1 MSEFEKSAIGSP
13 SKNRLKLKKN
23 TGKVHIEIMRHYLG
37 YIDDAIKNYWNHPAL
52 TNYGGNTYTYG
63 DIAAGIAKYHI
74 LFEKCSIDKG
84 DKIALCGKNSAEWC
98 IAYLAV
104 LTYDAVAVPL
114 LSDFLPK
121 NVVELTKISDSRL
134 IVVDDAIMTSF
145 KKHKVADDFAE
156 IENFGAIINV
166 NGIKIMPESNNLP
179 SNIEE
184 DVAIIQVPTIFAKQQ
199 LSTAY
204 NELLRT
210 IFYNVTGSNF
220 TLKIVDSYE
229 VKEEV
234 THDNHDID
242 SFIDFNSNLNP
253 NYTFETFVVGPS
265 NREGQAASLAAALNP
280 GRFYNPLFLFGKSGL
295 GKTHL
300 LHAVGNYIRSK
311 NKSMRVLY
319 ISSDQFIEEY
329 FRCIREKG
337 FEALKNR
344 FRSIDVILIDDIQ
357 FLASRE
363 KVGEYFF
370 SIFNLFINSNK
381 QIIMTS
387 DRPPLELKGL
397 EDRLV
402 SRFASGLSV
411 GLSAPEYE
419 TSLKILKNKKNRI
432 FKTSFKKRSKRR
444 NRRTTDRIRRSGI

>member
-1 MSEFEKSAIGSP
+1 MLLTSSKREEIWNEVLLRVEK
-13 SKNRLKLKKN
+13 
-23 TGKVHIEIMRHYLG
+23 
-37 YIDDAIKNYWNHPAL
+37 
-52 TNYGGNTYTYG
+52 
-63 DIAAGIAKYHI
+63 
-74 LFEKCSIDKG
+74 
-84 DKIALCGKNSAEWC
+84 
-98 IAYLAV
+98 
-104 LTYDAVAVPL
+104 
-114 LSDFLPK
+114 
-121 NVVELTKISDSRL
+121 ELNDTMIFSTFFNESRL
-134 IVVDDAIMTSF
+134 VNINEDD
-145 KKHKVADDFAE
+145 
-156 IENFGAIINV
+156 
-166 NGIKIMPESNNLP
+166 
-179 SNIEE
+179 
-184 DVAIIQVPTIFAKQQ
+184 AIIQVPTIFAKQAISTDPYHTL
-199 LSTAY
+199 LSD
-204 NELLRT
+204 
-210 IFYNVTGSNF
+210 IFNSVTGSNF
-220 TLKIVDSYE
+220 NLKIVDSY
-229 VKEEV
+229 KEEKEEL
-234 THDNHDID
+234 TFNDSD

-253 NYTFETFVVGPS
+253 NYTFESFVVGPS
-265 NREGQAASLAAALNP
+265 NKEGQAASLAAALNP
-280 GRFYNPLFLFGKSGL
+280 GKFYNPLFLFGKSGL

-337 FEALKNR
+337 FEALKNK

-411 GLSAPEYE
+411 GLTAPEYE
-419 TSLKILKNKKNRI
+419 TSFKILKNKIKEQNMPDDIIEDEVLKYIAERFSNDVRQLEGALNKLLFTAI
-432 FKTSFKKRSKRR
+432 SFNNSGSITMSDAIDSFKLIGVPGEKKNLTIEKIKIVVAEYYNISPNELSSKV
-444 NRRTTDRIRRSGI
+444 RTSKIAMARHIAMYLCRTLLTSSLSQIGNEFGGRDHTTVINGIEKVEKLCKNNEDYLIAVNELKSRLK

>member
-1 MSEFEKSAIGSP
+1 MLLTSSKREEIWNEVLMRVEKELNDTMIFSTFFNES
-13 SKNRLKLKKN
+13 RLVN
-23 TGKVHIEIMRHYLG
+23 
-37 YIDDAIKNYWNHPAL
+37 
-52 TNYGGNTYTYG
+52 
-63 DIAAGIAKYHI
+63 
-74 LFEKCSIDKG
+74 
-84 DKIALCGKNSAEWC
+84 
-98 IAYLAV
+98 
-104 LTYDAVAVPL
+104 
-114 LSDFLPK
+114 
-121 NVVELTKISDSRL
+121 ISD
-134 IVVDDAIMTSF
+134 D
-145 KKHKVADDFAE
+145 E
-156 IENFGAIINV
+156 
-166 NGIKIMPESNNLP
+166 
-179 SNIEE
+179 
-184 DVAIIQVPTIFAKQQ
+184 AIIQVPTIFAK
-199 LSTAY
+199 TAISNDPY
-204 NELLRT
+204 FSLLT
-210 IFYNVTGSNF
+210 EIFNKVTGSNF
-220 TLKIVDSYE
+220 NLKIVDSY
-229 VKEEV
+229 KEEKEE
-234 THDNHDID
+234 TSFNEKE

-253 NYTFETFVVGPS
+253 NYTFESFVVGPS

-280 GRFYNPLFLFGKSGL
+280 GKFYNPLFLFGKSGL

-370 SIFNLFINSNK
+370 SIFNLFIYSNK

-411 GLSAPEYE
+411 GLTAPEYE
-419 TSLKILKNKKNRI
+419 TSFKILKNKIKEQNMPEDIIEDDVLKYIAERFSNDVRQLEGALNKLLFTAI
-432 FKTSFKKRSKRR
+432 SFNNSGSITMNDAIDSFKLIGVPGEKKNLTIEKIKIVVAEYYNISPNELSSKV
-444 NRRTTDRIRRSGI
+444 RTSKIAMARHIAMYLCRTLLTSSLSQIGNEFGGRDHTTVINGIEKVEKLCKNNEDYLIAVTELKSRLK

>member
-1 MSEFEKSAIGSP
+1 MLLTSSKREEIWNEVLMRVEKELNDTMIFSTFFNES
-13 SKNRLKLKKN
+13 RLVN
-23 TGKVHIEIMRHYLG
+23 
-37 YIDDAIKNYWNHPAL
+37 
-52 TNYGGNTYTYG
+52 
-63 DIAAGIAKYHI
+63 
-74 LFEKCSIDKG
+74 
-84 DKIALCGKNSAEWC
+84 
-98 IAYLAV
+98 
-104 LTYDAVAVPL
+104 
-114 LSDFLPK
+114 
-121 NVVELTKISDSRL
+121 ISD
-134 IVVDDAIMTSF
+134 DD
-145 KKHKVADDFAE
+145 
-156 IENFGAIINV
+156 
-166 NGIKIMPESNNLP
+166 
-179 SNIEE
+179 
-184 DVAIIQVPTIFAKQQ
+184 AIIQVPTIFAK
-199 LSTAY
+199 TAISNDPY
-204 NELLRT
+204 FSLLT
-210 IFYNVTGSNF
+210 EIFNKVTGSNF
-220 TLKIVDSYE
+220 NLKIVDSY
-229 VKEEV
+229 KEEEKEE
-234 THDNHDID
+234 TSFNEKE

-253 NYTFETFVVGPS
+253 NYTFESFVVGPS

-280 GRFYNPLFLFGKSGL
+280 GKFYNPLFLFGKSGL

-411 GLSAPEYE
+411 GLTAPEYE
-419 TSLKILKNKKNRI
+419 TSFKILKNKIKEQNMPEDIIEDDVLKYIAERFSNDVRQLEGALNKLLFTAI
-432 FKTSFKKRSKRR
+432 SFNNSGSITMNDAIDSFKLIGVPGEKKNLTIEKIKIVVAEYYNISPNELSSKV
-444 NRRTTDRIRRSGI
+444 RTSKIAMARHIAMYLCRTLLTSSLSQIGNEFGGRDHTTVINGIEKVEKLCKNNEDYLIAVNELKSRLK

>member
-1 MSEFEKSAIGSP
+1 MLLTSSKREEIWNEVLMRVEKELNDTMIFSTFFNES
-13 SKNRLKLKKN
+13 RLVN
-23 TGKVHIEIMRHYLG
+23 
-37 YIDDAIKNYWNHPAL
+37 
-52 TNYGGNTYTYG
+52 
-63 DIAAGIAKYHI
+63 
-74 LFEKCSIDKG
+74 
-84 DKIALCGKNSAEWC
+84 
-98 IAYLAV
+98 
-104 LTYDAVAVPL
+104 
-114 LSDFLPK
+114 
-121 NVVELTKISDSRL
+121 ISD
-134 IVVDDAIMTSF
+134 D
-145 KKHKVADDFAE
+145 E
-156 IENFGAIINV
+156 
-166 NGIKIMPESNNLP
+166 
-179 SNIEE
+179 
-184 DVAIIQVPTIFAKQQ
+184 AIIQVPTIFAK
-199 LSTAY
+199 TAISNDPY
-204 NELLRT
+204 FSLLT
-210 IFYNVTGSNF
+210 EIFNKVTGSNF
-220 TLKIVDSYE
+220 NLKIVDSY
-229 VKEEV
+229 KEEEKEE
-234 THDNHDID
+234 TSFNEKE

-253 NYTFETFVVGPS
+253 NYTFESFVVGPS
-265 NREGQAASLAAALNP
+265 NREGQAALNP
-280 GRFYNPLFLFGKSGL
+280 GKFYNPLFLFGKSGL

-411 GLSAPEYE
+411 GLTAPEYE
-419 TSLKILKNKKNRI
+419 TSFKILKNKIKEQNMPEDIIEDDVLKYIAERFSNDVRQLEGALNKLLFTAI
-432 FKTSFKKRSKRR
+432 SFNNSGSITMNDAIDSFKLIGVPGEKKNLTIEKIKIVVAEYYNISPNELSSKV
-444 NRRTTDRIRRSGI
+444 RTSKIAMARHIAMYLCRTLLTSSLSQIGNEFGGRDHTTVINGIEKVEKLCKNNEDYLIAVNELKSRLK

>member
-1 MSEFEKSAIGSP
+1 MLLTSSKRDEIWNEVLMRVEK
-13 SKNRLKLKKN
+13 
-23 TGKVHIEIMRHYLG
+23 
-37 YIDDAIKNYWNHPAL
+37 
-52 TNYGGNTYTYG
+52 
-63 DIAAGIAKYHI
+63 
-74 LFEKCSIDKG
+74 
-84 DKIALCGKNSAEWC
+84 
-98 IAYLAV
+98 
-104 LTYDAVAVPL
+104 
-114 LSDFLPK
+114 
-121 NVVELTKISDSRL
+121 ELNDTMIFSTFFNESRL
-134 IVVDDAIMTSF
+134 ANITDD
-145 KKHKVADDFAE
+145 E
-156 IENFGAIINV
+156 
-166 NGIKIMPESNNLP
+166 
-179 SNIEE
+179 
-184 DVAIIQVPTIFAKQQ
+184 AIIQVPTIFAKQAI
-199 LSTAY
+199 STDPY
-204 NELLRT
+204 NSLLKD
-210 IFYNVTGSNF
+210 IFNKVTGSNF
-220 TLKIVDSYE
+220 NLKIVDSYKE
-229 VKEEV
+229 EEKEEV
-234 THDNHDID
+234 NFNDKD

-253 NYTFETFVVGPS
+253 NYTFESFVVGPS

-280 GRFYNPLFLFGKSGL
+280 GKFYNPLFLFGKSGL

-337 FEALKNR
+337 FEALKSR

-411 GLSAPEYE
+411 GLTAPEYE
-419 TSLKILKNKKNRI
+419 TSFKILKNKIKEQNMPDDIIDDEVLKYIAERFSNDVRQLEGALNKLLFTAI
-432 FKTSFKKRSKRR
+432 SFNNTGTISMSDAIDSFKLIGVPGEKKNLTIEKIKIVVAEYYNISPNELSSKVRTSKIAMARHIAMYLCR
-444 NRRTTDRIRRSGI
+444 NLLTSSLSQIGNEFGGRDHTTVINGIEKVEKMCKTNEDYLIAVNELKSRLK

>member
-1 MSEFEKSAIGSP
+1 MLLTSSKREEIWNEVLMRVEKELNDTMIFSTFFNES
-13 SKNRLKLKKN
+13 RLVN
-23 TGKVHIEIMRHYLG
+23 
-37 YIDDAIKNYWNHPAL
+37 
-52 TNYGGNTYTYG
+52 
-63 DIAAGIAKYHI
+63 
-74 LFEKCSIDKG
+74 
-84 DKIALCGKNSAEWC
+84 
-98 IAYLAV
+98 
-104 LTYDAVAVPL
+104 
-114 LSDFLPK
+114 
-121 NVVELTKISDSRL
+121 ISD
-134 IVVDDAIMTSF
+134 DD
-145 KKHKVADDFAE
+145 
-156 IENFGAIINV
+156 
-166 NGIKIMPESNNLP
+166 
-179 SNIEE
+179 
-184 DVAIIQVPTIFAKQQ
+184 AIIQVPTIFAK
-199 LSTAY
+199 TAISNDPY
-204 NELLRT
+204 FSLLT
-210 IFYNVTGSNF
+210 EIFNKVTGSNF
-220 TLKIVDSYE
+220 NLKIVDSY
-229 VKEEV
+229 KEEEKEE
-234 THDNHDID
+234 NSFNEKE

-253 NYTFETFVVGPS
+253 NYTFESFVVGPS

-280 GRFYNPLFLFGKSGL
+280 GKFYNPLFLFGKSGL

-411 GLSAPEYE
+411 GLTAPEYE
-419 TSLKILKNKKNRI
+419 TSFKILKNKIKEQNMPEDIIEDDVLKYIAERFSNDVRQLEGALNKLLFTAI
-432 FKTSFKKRSKRR
+432 SFNNSGSITMNDAIDSFKLIGVPGEKKNLTIEKIKIVVAEYYNISPNELSSKV
-444 NRRTTDRIRRSGI
+444 RTSKIAMARHIAMYLCRTLLTSSLSQIGNEFGGRDHTTVINGIEKVEKLCKNNEDYLIAVNELKSRLK

>member
-1 MSEFEKSAIGSP
+1 MILTSSKKEEIWNEVLSKVEKELDDTMIFSTFFSE
-13 SKNRLKLKKN
+13 
-23 TGKVHIEIMRHYLG
+23 
-37 YIDDAIKNYWNHPAL
+37 
-52 TNYGGNTYTYG
+52 
-63 DIAAGIAKYHI
+63 
-74 LFEKCSIDKG
+74 
-84 DKIALCGKNSAEWC
+84 
-98 IAYLAV
+98 
-104 LTYDAVAVPL
+104 
-114 LSDFLPK
+114 
-121 NVVELTKISDSRL
+121 SRL
-134 IVVDDAIMTSF
+134 V
-145 KKHKVADDFAE
+145 
-156 IENFGAIINV
+156 
-166 NGIKIMPESNNLP
+166 
-179 SNIEE
+179 NIEE

-199 LSTAY
+199 LSTTY
-204 NELLRT
+204 NEL
-210 IFYNVTGSNF
+210 IKSMFNKVTGSNF
-220 TLKIVDSYE
+220 NLKVVDSYE
-229 VKEEV
+229 FKEEKINN
-234 THDNHDID
+234 DNDVE

-253 NYTFETFVVGPS
+253 NYTFESFVVGPS

-411 GLSAPEYE
+411 GLTSPEYE
-419 TSLKILKNKKNRI
+419 TSLKILKNKIKEQNMSENMIDEDVLKYIAERFSNDVRQLEGALNKLLFTAI
-432 FKTSFKKRSKRR
+432 SFNNSDSITMSDAIDSFKLIGVPGEKKQLSIEKIKIVVAEYYNISPNELSSKI
-444 NRRTTDRIRRSGI
+444 RTSKITMARHIAMYLCRTLLTSSLSQIGNEFGGRDHTTVINGIEKVEKLCKNNEDYLIAVNELKARLK

>member
-1 MSEFEKSAIGSP
+1 MILTSSKKDEIWNEVLQRVEKELDEPMIFSTFFSET
-13 SKNRLKLKKN
+13 RLVN
-23 TGKVHIEIMRHYLG
+23 IE
-37 YIDDAIKNYWNHPAL
+37 DDN
-52 TNYGGNTYTYG
+52 
-63 DIAAGIAKYHI
+63 
-74 LFEKCSIDKG
+74 
-84 DKIALCGKNSAEWC
+84 
-98 IAYLAV
+98 
-104 LTYDAVAVPL
+104 
-114 LSDFLPK
+114 
-121 NVVELTKISDSRL
+121 
-134 IVVDDAIMTSF
+134 
-145 KKHKVADDFAE
+145 
-156 IENFGAIINV
+156 AII
-166 NGIKIMPESNNLP
+166 L
-179 SNIEE
+179 
-184 DVAIIQVPTIFAKQQ
+184 VPTIFAKNQ
-199 LSTAY
+199 LSTSY
-204 NELLRT
+204 NELLT
-210 IFYNVTGSNF
+210 STFNKVTGSNF
-220 TLKIVDSYE
+220 VLKIVDSYE
-229 VKEEV
+229 FKDESKPSNE
-234 THDNHDID
+234 DSE

-253 NYTFETFVVGPS
+253 NYTFESFVVGPS

-280 GRFYNPLFLFGKSGL
+280 GKFYNPLFLFGKSGL

-337 FEALKNR
+337 FEALKNK
-344 FRSIDVILIDDIQ
+344 FRAIDVILIDDIQ

-411 GLSAPEYE
+411 GLTAPEYE
-419 TSLKILKNKKNRI
+419 TSLKILKNKIKEQNMSDNMIDEEVLKYIAERFSNDVRQLEGALNKLLFTAI
-432 FKTSFKKRSKRR
+432 SFNNSGNITMSDAIDSFKLIGVPGEKKNLSIEKIKIVVAEYYNISPNELSSKI
-444 NRRTTDRIRRSGI
+444 RTSKITMARHIAMYLSRTLLTSSLSQIGNEFGGRDHTTVINGIEKVEKMLKNNEDYLIAIEELKSRLK

>member
-1 MSEFEKSAIGSP
+1 MILTSSKKEEIWNEVLSRVEKELDDTMIFSTFFSE
-13 SKNRLKLKKN
+13 
-23 TGKVHIEIMRHYLG
+23 
-37 YIDDAIKNYWNHPAL
+37 
-52 TNYGGNTYTYG
+52 
-63 DIAAGIAKYHI
+63 
-74 LFEKCSIDKG
+74 
-84 DKIALCGKNSAEWC
+84 
-98 IAYLAV
+98 
-104 LTYDAVAVPL
+104 
-114 LSDFLPK
+114 
-121 NVVELTKISDSRL
+121 SRL
-134 IVVDDAIMTSF
+134 V
-145 KKHKVADDFAE
+145 
-156 IENFGAIINV
+156 
-166 NGIKIMPESNNLP
+166 
-179 SNIEE
+179 NIE
-184 DVAIIQVPTIFAKQQ
+184 DDNAMILVPTIFAKEQ
-199 LSTAY
+199 LSSSY
-204 NELLRT
+204 NELLKS
-210 IFYNVTGSNF
+210 IFNKVTGSNF
-220 TLKIVDSYE
+220 NLKILDSYE
-229 VKEEV
+229 FKEDVKVNNDES
-234 THDNHDID
+234 D
-242 SFIDFNSNLNP
+242 SFINFDSNLNP

-280 GRFYNPLFLFGKSGL
+280 GKFYNPLFLFGKSGL

-337 FEALKNR
+337 FEALKNK
-344 FRSIDVILIDDIQ
+344 FRNIDVILIDDIQ

-419 TSLKILKNKKNRI
+419 TSLKILKNKIKEQNMSDMIIDEDVLKYIAERFSNDVRQLEGALNKLLFTAI
-432 FKTSFKKRSKRR
+432 SFNNSGSITMNDAIDSFKLIGIPGENKQLSIEKIKIVVAEYYNISPNELSSKI
-444 NRRTTDRIRRSGI
+444 RTSKITMARHIAMYLSRTLLTSSLSQIGNEFGGRDHTTVINGIEKVEKMLKNNEDYLIAIEELKSRLK

>member
-1 MSEFEKSAIGSP
+1 MLLTSSKREEIWNEVLMRVEKELNDTMIFSTFFNES
-13 SKNRLKLKKN
+13 RLVN
-23 TGKVHIEIMRHYLG
+23 
-37 YIDDAIKNYWNHPAL
+37 
-52 TNYGGNTYTYG
+52 
-63 DIAAGIAKYHI
+63 
-74 LFEKCSIDKG
+74 
-84 DKIALCGKNSAEWC
+84 
-98 IAYLAV
+98 
-104 LTYDAVAVPL
+104 
-114 LSDFLPK
+114 
-121 NVVELTKISDSRL
+121 ISD
-134 IVVDDAIMTSF
+134 D
-145 KKHKVADDFAE
+145 E
-156 IENFGAIINV
+156 
-166 NGIKIMPESNNLP
+166 
-179 SNIEE
+179 
-184 DVAIIQVPTIFAKQQ
+184 AIIQVPTIFAK
-199 LSTAY
+199 TAISNDPY
-204 NELLRT
+204 FSLLT
-210 IFYNVTGSNF
+210 EIFNKVTGSNF
-220 TLKIVDSYE
+220 NLKIVDSY
-229 VKEEV
+229 KEEEKEE
-234 THDNHDID
+234 TSFNEKE

-253 NYTFETFVVGPS
+253 NYTFESFVVGPS

-280 GRFYNPLFLFGKSGL
+280 GKFYNPLFLFGKSGI

-300 LHAVGNYIRSK
+300 LHAVGNYIRSR

-411 GLSAPEYE
+411 GLTAPEYE
-419 TSLKILKNKKNRI
+419 TSFKILKNKIKEQNMPEDIIEDDVLKYIAERFSNDVRQLEGALNKLLFTAI
-432 FKTSFKKRSKRR
+432 SFNNSGNITMSDAIDSFKLIGVPGEKKNLSIEKIKIVVAEYYNISPNELSSKI
-444 NRRTTDRIRRSGI
+444 RTSKITMARHIAMYLSRTLLTASLSQIGNEFGGRDHTTVINGIEKVEKLCKVNEDYLIAIEELKTRLK

>member
-1 MSEFEKSAIGSP
+1 MLLTSSKREEIWNEVLMRVEKELNDTMIFSTFFNES
-13 SKNRLKLKKN
+13 RLVN
-23 TGKVHIEIMRHYLG
+23 
-37 YIDDAIKNYWNHPAL
+37 
-52 TNYGGNTYTYG
+52 
-63 DIAAGIAKYHI
+63 
-74 LFEKCSIDKG
+74 
-84 DKIALCGKNSAEWC
+84 
-98 IAYLAV
+98 
-104 LTYDAVAVPL
+104 
-114 LSDFLPK
+114 
-121 NVVELTKISDSRL
+121 ISD
-134 IVVDDAIMTSF
+134 D
-145 KKHKVADDFAE
+145 E
-156 IENFGAIINV
+156 
-166 NGIKIMPESNNLP
+166 
-179 SNIEE
+179 
-184 DVAIIQVPTIFAKQQ
+184 AIIQVPTIFAK
-199 LSTAY
+199 TAISNDPY
-204 NELLRT
+204 FSLLT
-210 IFYNVTGSNF
+210 EIFNKVTGSNF
-220 TLKIVDSYE
+220 NLKIVDSY
-229 VKEEV
+229 KEEEKEE
-234 THDNHDID
+234 NSFNEKE

-253 NYTFETFVVGPS
+253 NYTFESFVVGPS

-280 GRFYNPLFLFGKSGL
+280 GKFYNPLFLFGKSGL

-411 GLSAPEYE
+411 GLTAPEYE
-419 TSLKILKNKKNRI
+419 TSFKILKNKIKEQNMPEDIIEDDVLKYIAERFSNDVRQLEGALNKLLFTAI
-432 FKTSFKKRSKRR
+432 SFNNSGSITMNDAIDSFKLIGVPGEKKNLTIEKIKIVVAEYYNISPNELSSKV
-444 NRRTTDRIRRSGI
+444 RTSKIAMARHIAMYLCRTLLTSSLSQIGNEFGGRDHTTVINGIEKVEKLCKNNEDYLIAVNELKSRLK

>member
-1 MSEFEKSAIGSP
+1 MLLTSSKREEIWNEVLSRVEKELDDTMIYSTFFSE
-13 SKNRLKLKKN
+13 
-23 TGKVHIEIMRHYLG
+23 
-37 YIDDAIKNYWNHPAL
+37 
-52 TNYGGNTYTYG
+52 
-63 DIAAGIAKYHI
+63 
-74 LFEKCSIDKG
+74 
-84 DKIALCGKNSAEWC
+84 
-98 IAYLAV
+98 
-104 LTYDAVAVPL
+104 
-114 LSDFLPK
+114 
-121 NVVELTKISDSRL
+121 SRL
-134 IVVDDAIMTSF
+134 V
-145 KKHKVADDFAE
+145 
-156 IENFGAIINV
+156 
-166 NGIKIMPESNNLP
+166 
-179 SNIEE
+179 NIEE
-184 DVAIIQVPTIFAKQQ
+184 DVAIVQVPTIFAKQQ
-199 LSTAY
+199 LSTTY
-204 NELLRT
+204 NELLKST
-210 IFYNVTGSNF
+210 FYNVTGSNF
-220 TLKIVDSYE
+220 SIKIVDAYE
-229 VKEEV
+229 VKEE
-234 THDNHDID
+234 TKQNINESD

-253 NYTFETFVVGPS
+253 NYTFESFVVGPS

-337 FEALKNR
+337 FDALKNR

-411 GLSAPEYE
+411 GLTSPEYE
-419 TSLKILKNKKNRI
+419 TSLKILKNKIKEQNMDENMIDDEVLKYIAERFSNDVRQLEGALNKLLFTAI
-432 FKTSFKKRSKRR
+432 SFNNTNSITMSDAIDSFKLIGIPGEKKQLSIEKIKIVVAEYYNISPNELSSKIRTSKITMARHIAMYLCRSLLSSSLSQIGNEFGGRDH
-444 NRRTTDRIRRSGI
+444 TTVINGIEKVEKLCKNNEDYLIAVTELKSRLK

>member
-1 MSEFEKSAIGSP
+1 MILTS
-13 SKNRLKLKKN
+13 SKRD
-23 TGKVHIEIMRHYLG
+23 EI
-37 YIDDAIKNYWNHPAL
+37 WN
-52 TNYGGNTYTYG
+52 
-63 DIAAGIAKYHI
+63 
-74 LFEKCSIDKG
+74 E
-84 DKIALCGKNSAEWC
+84 
-98 IAYLAV
+98 V
-104 LTYDAVAVPL
+104 LTR
-114 LSDFLPK
+114 
-121 NVVELTKISDSRL
+121 VEKELDDTMIFSTFFSESRL
-134 IVVDDAIMTSF
+134 V
-145 KKHKVADDFAE
+145 
-156 IENFGAIINV
+156 
-166 NGIKIMPESNNLP
+166 
-179 SNIEE
+179 NIEE

-199 LSTAY
+199 LSTTY
-204 NELLRT
+204 NEL
-210 IFYNVTGSNF
+210 IKSMFNKVTGSNF
-220 TLKIVDSYE
+220 NLKVVDSYE
-229 VKEEV
+229 FKEEKINN
-234 THDNHDID
+234 DNDLE

-253 NYTFETFVVGPS
+253 NYTFESFVVGPS

-344 FRSIDVILIDDIQ
+344 FRTIDVILIDDIQ

-411 GLSAPEYE
+411 GLTSPEYE
-419 TSLKILKNKKNRI
+419 TSLKILKNKIKEQNMSENMIDEDVLKYIAERFSNDVRQLEGALNKLLFTAI
-432 FKTSFKKRSKRR
+432 SFNNSDSITMSDAIDSFKLIGVPGEKKQLSIEKIKIVVAEYYNISPNELSSKI
-444 NRRTTDRIRRSGI
+444 RTSKITMARHIAMYLCRTLLTSSLSQIGNEFGGRDHTTVINGIEKVEKLCKNNEDYLIAVNELKARLK

>member
-1 MSEFEKSAIGSP
+1 MLLTSSKREEIWNEVLMRVEKELDDTMIFSTFFNES
-13 SKNRLKLKKN
+13 RLVN
-23 TGKVHIEIMRHYLG
+23 
-37 YIDDAIKNYWNHPAL
+37 
-52 TNYGGNTYTYG
+52 
-63 DIAAGIAKYHI
+63 
-74 LFEKCSIDKG
+74 
-84 DKIALCGKNSAEWC
+84 
-98 IAYLAV
+98 
-104 LTYDAVAVPL
+104 
-114 LSDFLPK
+114 
-121 NVVELTKISDSRL
+121 ISD
-134 IVVDDAIMTSF
+134 DD
-145 KKHKVADDFAE
+145 
-156 IENFGAIINV
+156 
-166 NGIKIMPESNNLP
+166 
-179 SNIEE
+179 
-184 DVAIIQVPTIFAKQQ
+184 AIIQVPTIFAKQAI
-199 LSTAY
+199 STDPY
-204 NELLRT
+204 FTLLT
-210 IFYNVTGSNF
+210 DIFNTVTGSNF
-220 TLKIVDSYE
+220 TLKIVDTYNE
-229 VKEEV
+229 VKEFNES
-234 THDNHDID
+234 DDSD
-242 SFIDFNSNLNP
+242 SFINFDSNLKP

-280 GRFYNPLFLFGKSGL
+280 GKFYNPLFLFGKSGL

-344 FRSIDVILIDDIQ
+344 FKSIDVILIDDIQ

-411 GLSAPEYE
+411 GLTAPEYE
-419 TSLKILKNKKNRI
+419 TSLEILKKKIENR
-432 FKTSFKKRSKRR
+432 FVLSFLYYLL
-444 NRRTTDRIRRSGI
+444 TF

>member
-1 MSEFEKSAIGSP
+1 MLLTSSKREEIWNEVLMRVEKELNDTMIFSTFFNES
-13 SKNRLKLKKN
+13 RLVN
-23 TGKVHIEIMRHYLG
+23 
-37 YIDDAIKNYWNHPAL
+37 
-52 TNYGGNTYTYG
+52 
-63 DIAAGIAKYHI
+63 
-74 LFEKCSIDKG
+74 
-84 DKIALCGKNSAEWC
+84 
-98 IAYLAV
+98 
-104 LTYDAVAVPL
+104 
-114 LSDFLPK
+114 
-121 NVVELTKISDSRL
+121 ISD
-134 IVVDDAIMTSF
+134 D
-145 KKHKVADDFAE
+145 E
-156 IENFGAIINV
+156 
-166 NGIKIMPESNNLP
+166 
-179 SNIEE
+179 
-184 DVAIIQVPTIFAKQQ
+184 AIIQVPTIFAK
-199 LSTAY
+199 TAISNDPY
-204 NELLRT
+204 FSLLT
-210 IFYNVTGSNF
+210 EIFNKVTGSNF
-220 TLKIVDSYE
+220 NLKIVDSY
-229 VKEEV
+229 KEEEKEE
-234 THDNHDID
+234 NSFNEKE

-253 NYTFETFVVGPS
+253 NYTFESFVVGPS

-280 GRFYNPLFLFGKSGL
+280 GKFYNPLFLFGKSGL

-337 FEALKNR
+337 FDALKNR

-411 GLSAPEYE
+411 GLTAPEYE
-419 TSLKILKNKKNRI
+419 TSFKILKNKIKEQNMPEDIIEDDVLKYIAERFSNDVRQLEGALNKLLFTAI
-432 FKTSFKKRSKRR
+432 SFNNSGSITMNDAIDSFKLIGVPGEKKNLTIEKIKIVVAEYYNISPNELSSKV
-444 NRRTTDRIRRSGI
+444 RTSKIAMARHIAMYLCRTLLTSSLSQIGNEFGGRDHTTVINGIEKVEKLCKNNEDYLIAVNELKSRLK

>member
-1 MSEFEKSAIGSP
+1 MLLTSSKREEIWNEVLMRVEKELNDTMIFSTFFNES
-13 SKNRLKLKKN
+13 RLVN
-23 TGKVHIEIMRHYLG
+23 
-37 YIDDAIKNYWNHPAL
+37 
-52 TNYGGNTYTYG
+52 
-63 DIAAGIAKYHI
+63 
-74 LFEKCSIDKG
+74 
-84 DKIALCGKNSAEWC
+84 
-98 IAYLAV
+98 
-104 LTYDAVAVPL
+104 
-114 LSDFLPK
+114 
-121 NVVELTKISDSRL
+121 ISD
-134 IVVDDAIMTSF
+134 D
-145 KKHKVADDFAE
+145 E
-156 IENFGAIINV
+156 
-166 NGIKIMPESNNLP
+166 
-179 SNIEE
+179 
-184 DVAIIQVPTIFAKQQ
+184 AIIQVPTIFAK
-199 LSTAY
+199 TAISNDPY
-204 NELLRT
+204 FSLLT
-210 IFYNVTGSNF
+210 EIFNKVTGSNF
-220 TLKIVDSYE
+220 NLKIVDSY
-229 VKEEV
+229 KEEEKEE
-234 THDNHDID
+234 TSFNEKE

-253 NYTFETFVVGPS
+253 NYTFESFVVGPS

-280 GRFYNPLFLFGKSGL
+280 GKFYNPLFLFGKSGL

-411 GLSAPEYE
+411 GLTAPEYE
-419 TSLKILKNKKNRI
+419 TSFKILKNKIKEQNMPEDIIEDDVLKYIAERFSNDVRQLEGALNKLLFTAI
-432 FKTSFKKRSKRR
+432 SFNNSGAITMNDAIDSFKLIGVPGEKKNLTIEKIKIVVAEYYNISPNELSSKV
-444 NRRTTDRIRRSGI
+444 RTSKIAMARHIAMYLCRTLLTSSLSQIGNEFGGRDHTTVINGIEKVEKLCKNNEDYLIAVNELKSRLK

>member
-1 MSEFEKSAIGSP
+1 MILTSSKKDEIWNEVLARVEKELDEPMIFSTFF
-13 SKNRLKLKKN
+13 NETRLVN
-23 TGKVHIEIMRHYLG
+23 IE
-37 YIDDAIKNYWNHPAL
+37 DDN
-52 TNYGGNTYTYG
+52 
-63 DIAAGIAKYHI
+63 
-74 LFEKCSIDKG
+74 
-84 DKIALCGKNSAEWC
+84 
-98 IAYLAV
+98 
-104 LTYDAVAVPL
+104 
-114 LSDFLPK
+114 
-121 NVVELTKISDSRL
+121 
-134 IVVDDAIMTSF
+134 
-145 KKHKVADDFAE
+145 
-156 IENFGAIINV
+156 AII
-166 NGIKIMPESNNLP
+166 L
-179 SNIEE
+179 
-184 DVAIIQVPTIFAKQQ
+184 VPTIFAKNQ
-199 LSTAY
+199 LSTSY
-204 NELLRT
+204 NELLT
-210 IFYNVTGSNF
+210 TTFNKVTGSNF
-220 TLKIVDSYE
+220 NLKIVDSYE
-229 VKEEV
+229 FKDELKTPVEDK
-234 THDNHDID
+234 D

-253 NYTFETFVVGPS
+253 NYTFESFVVGPS

-280 GRFYNPLFLFGKSGL
+280 GKFYNPLFLFGKSGL

-337 FEALKNR
+337 FEALKNK
-344 FRSIDVILIDDIQ
+344 FRTIDVILIDDIQ

-411 GLSAPEYE
+411 GLTAPEYE
-419 TSLKILKNKKNRI
+419 TSLKILKNKIKEQNMSENMIDEEVLKYIAERFSNDVRQLEGALNKLLFTAI
-432 FKTSFKKRSKRR
+432 SFNNSGNITMSDAIDSFKLIGVPGEKKNLSIEKIKIVVAEYYNISPNELSSKI
-444 NRRTTDRIRRSGI
+444 RTSKITMARHIAMYLSRTLLTASLSQIGNEFGGRDHTTVINGIEKVEKLCKVNEDYLIAIEELKTRLK

>member
-1 MSEFEKSAIGSP
+1 MLLTSSKREEIWNEVLMRVEKELNDTMIFSTFFNES
-13 SKNRLKLKKN
+13 RLVN
-23 TGKVHIEIMRHYLG
+23 
-37 YIDDAIKNYWNHPAL
+37 
-52 TNYGGNTYTYG
+52 
-63 DIAAGIAKYHI
+63 
-74 LFEKCSIDKG
+74 
-84 DKIALCGKNSAEWC
+84 
-98 IAYLAV
+98 
-104 LTYDAVAVPL
+104 
-114 LSDFLPK
+114 
-121 NVVELTKISDSRL
+121 ISD
-134 IVVDDAIMTSF
+134 DD
-145 KKHKVADDFAE
+145 
-156 IENFGAIINV
+156 
-166 NGIKIMPESNNLP
+166 
-179 SNIEE
+179 
-184 DVAIIQVPTIFAKQQ
+184 AIIQVPTIFAK
-199 LSTAY
+199 TAISNDPY
-204 NELLRT
+204 FSLLT
-210 IFYNVTGSNF
+210 EIFNKVTGSNF
-220 TLKIVDSYE
+220 NLKIVDSY
-229 VKEEV
+229 KEEEKEE
-234 THDNHDID
+234 NSFNEKE

-253 NYTFETFVVGPS
+253 NYTFESFVVGPS

-280 GRFYNPLFLFGKSGL
+280 GKFYNPLFLFGKSGL

-411 GLSAPEYE
+411 GLTAPEYE
-419 TSLKILKNKKNRI
+419 TSFKILKNKIKEQNMPEDIIEDDVLKYIAERFSNDVRQLEGALNKLLFTAI
-432 FKTSFKKRSKRR
+432 SFNNNGSITMSDAIDSFKLIGVPGEKKNLTIEKIKIVVAEYYNISPNELSSKV
-444 NRRTTDRIRRSGI
+444 RTSKIAMARHIAMYLCRTLLTSSLSQIGNEFGGRDHTTVINGIEKVEKLCKNNEDYLIAVNELKSRLK

>member
-1 MSEFEKSAIGSP
+1 MLLTSSKREEIWNEVLSRVEKELDDTMIYSTFFSE
-13 SKNRLKLKKN
+13 
-23 TGKVHIEIMRHYLG
+23 
-37 YIDDAIKNYWNHPAL
+37 
-52 TNYGGNTYTYG
+52 
-63 DIAAGIAKYHI
+63 
-74 LFEKCSIDKG
+74 
-84 DKIALCGKNSAEWC
+84 
-98 IAYLAV
+98 
-104 LTYDAVAVPL
+104 
-114 LSDFLPK
+114 
-121 NVVELTKISDSRL
+121 SRL
-134 IVVDDAIMTSF
+134 V
-145 KKHKVADDFAE
+145 
-156 IENFGAIINV
+156 
-166 NGIKIMPESNNLP
+166 
-179 SNIEE
+179 NIEE
-184 DVAIIQVPTIFAKQQ
+184 DVAIVQVPTIFAKQQ
-199 LSTAY
+199 LSTTY
-204 NELLRT
+204 NELLKST
-210 IFYNVTGSNF
+210 FYNVTGSNF
-220 TLKIVDSYE
+220 SIKIVDSYE
-229 VKEEV
+229 VKEE
-234 THDNHDID
+234 TKQNINESD

-253 NYTFETFVVGPS
+253 NYTFESFVVGPS

-337 FEALKNR
+337 FDALKNR

-411 GLSAPEYE
+411 GLTSPEYE
-419 TSLKILKNKKNRI
+419 TSLKILKNKIKEQNMDENMIDDEVLQYIAERFSNDVRQLEGALNKLLFTAI
-432 FKTSFKKRSKRR
+432 SFNNTNSITMSDAIDSFKLIGIPGEKKQLSIEKIKIVVAEYYNISPNELSSKIRTSKITMARHIAMYLCRSLLSSSLSQIGNEFGGRDH
-444 NRRTTDRIRRSGI
+444 TTVINGIEKVEKLCKNNEDYLIAVTELKSRLK

>member
-1 MSEFEKSAIGSP
+1 MLLTSSKREEIWNEVLSRVEKELDDTMIYSTFFSE
-13 SKNRLKLKKN
+13 
-23 TGKVHIEIMRHYLG
+23 
-37 YIDDAIKNYWNHPAL
+37 
-52 TNYGGNTYTYG
+52 
-63 DIAAGIAKYHI
+63 
-74 LFEKCSIDKG
+74 
-84 DKIALCGKNSAEWC
+84 
-98 IAYLAV
+98 
-104 LTYDAVAVPL
+104 
-114 LSDFLPK
+114 
-121 NVVELTKISDSRL
+121 SRL
-134 IVVDDAIMTSF
+134 V
-145 KKHKVADDFAE
+145 
-156 IENFGAIINV
+156 
-166 NGIKIMPESNNLP
+166 
-179 SNIEE
+179 NIEE
-184 DVAIIQVPTIFAKQQ
+184 DVAIVQVPTIFAKQQ
-199 LSTAY
+199 LSTTY
-204 NELLRT
+204 NELLKST
-210 IFYNVTGSNF
+210 FYNVTGSNF
-220 TLKIVDSYE
+220 SIKIVDAYE
-229 VKEEV
+229 VKEE
-234 THDNHDID
+234 TKQKINESD

-253 NYTFETFVVGPS
+253 NYTFESFVVGPS

-337 FEALKNR
+337 FDALKNR

-411 GLSAPEYE
+411 GLTSPEYE
-419 TSLKILKNKKNRI
+419 TSLKILKNKIKEQNMDENMIDDEVLQYIAERFSNDVRQLEGALNKLLFTAI
-432 FKTSFKKRSKRR
+432 SFNNTNSITMSDAIDSFKLIGIPGEKKQLSIEKIKIVVAEYYNISPNELSSKIRTSKITMARHIAMYLCRSLLSSSLSQIGNEFGGRDH
-444 NRRTTDRIRRSGI
+444 TTVINGIEKVEKLCKNNEDYLIAVTELKSRLK

>member
-1 MSEFEKSAIGSP
+1 MILTS
-13 SKNRLKLKKN
+13 SKRD
-23 TGKVHIEIMRHYLG
+23 EI
-37 YIDDAIKNYWNHPAL
+37 WN
-52 TNYGGNTYTYG
+52 
-63 DIAAGIAKYHI
+63 
-74 LFEKCSIDKG
+74 E
-84 DKIALCGKNSAEWC
+84 
-98 IAYLAV
+98 V
-104 LTYDAVAVPL
+104 LTR
-114 LSDFLPK
+114 
-121 NVVELTKISDSRL
+121 VEKELDDTMIFSTFFSESRL
-134 IVVDDAIMTSF
+134 V
-145 KKHKVADDFAE
+145 
-156 IENFGAIINV
+156 
-166 NGIKIMPESNNLP
+166 
-179 SNIEE
+179 NIEE

-199 LSTAY
+199 LSTTY
-204 NELLRT
+204 NEL
-210 IFYNVTGSNF
+210 IKSMFNKVTGSNF
-220 TLKIVDSYE
+220 NLKVVDSYE
-229 VKEEV
+229 FKEEKINN
-234 THDNHDID
+234 DNDLE

-253 NYTFETFVVGPS
+253 NYTFESFVVGPS

-337 FEALKNR
+337 FEALKNK
-344 FRSIDVILIDDIQ
+344 FRNIDVILIDDIQ

-411 GLSAPEYE
+411 GLTSPEYE
-419 TSLKILKNKKNRI
+419 TSLKILKNKIKEQNMSENMIDEDVLKYIAERFSNDVRQLEGALNKLLFTAI
-432 FKTSFKKRSKRR
+432 SFNNSDSITMSDAIDSFKLIGVPGEKKQLSIEKIKIVVAEYYNISPNELSSKI
-444 NRRTTDRIRRSGI
+444 RTSKITMARHIAMYLCRTLLTSSLSQIGNEFGGRDHTTVINGIEKVEKLCKNNEDYLIAVNELKARLK

>member
-1 MSEFEKSAIGSP
+1 MILTSSKREEIWNEVLARVEKELDDTMVFSTFFE
-13 SKNRLKLKKN
+13 
-23 TGKVHIEIMRHYLG
+23 E
-37 YIDDAIKNYWNHPAL
+37 
-52 TNYGGNTYTYG
+52 
-63 DIAAGIAKYHI
+63 
-74 LFEKCSIDKG
+74 
-84 DKIALCGKNSAEWC
+84 
-98 IAYLAV
+98 
-104 LTYDAVAVPL
+104 
-114 LSDFLPK
+114 
-121 NVVELTKISDSRL
+121 SRL
-134 IVVDDAIMTSF
+134 V
-145 KKHKVADDFAE
+145 
-156 IENFGAIINV
+156 
-166 NGIKIMPESNNLP
+166 
-179 SNIEE
+179 NIED
-184 DVAIIQVPTIFAKQQ
+184 DVAIVKVPTIFAKQQ
-199 LSTAY
+199 LSTTY
-204 NELLRT
+204 NEKLK
-210 IFYNVTGSNF
+210 NVFNSITGSNF
-220 TLKIVDSYE
+220 NLKIVDTYNE
-229 VKEEV
+229 TKESVEEI
-234 THDNHDID
+234 DD
-242 SFIDFNSNLNP
+242 SFINFNSNLKP

-280 GRFYNPLFLFGKSGL
+280 GKFYNPLFLFGKSGL

-344 FRSIDVILIDDIQ
+344 FKSIDVILIDDIQ

-411 GLSAPEYE
+411 GLTAPEYE
-419 TSLKILKNKKNRI
+419 TSLKILKNKIKEQNMNENIIDEEVLKYIAERFSNDVRQLEGALNKLLFTAI
-432 FKTSFKKRSKRR
+432 SFNNNSSITMSDAIDSFKLIGVPGEKKNLSIEKIKIVVAEYYNISPNELSSKIRTSKITMVRHIAMYLCRSLLTASLSQIGNEFGGRDH
-444 NRRTTDRIRRSGI
+444 TTVINGIEKVEKLCKTNEDYLIAINELKARLK

>member
-1 MSEFEKSAIGSP
+1 MILTSSRKDEIWNEVLSRVEKELDDSMVFSTFFE
-13 SKNRLKLKKN
+13 
-23 TGKVHIEIMRHYLG
+23 E
-37 YIDDAIKNYWNHPAL
+37 
-52 TNYGGNTYTYG
+52 
-63 DIAAGIAKYHI
+63 
-74 LFEKCSIDKG
+74 
-84 DKIALCGKNSAEWC
+84 
-98 IAYLAV
+98 
-104 LTYDAVAVPL
+104 
-114 LSDFLPK
+114 
-121 NVVELTKISDSRL
+121 SRL
-134 IVVDDAIMTSF
+134 I
-145 KKHKVADDFAE
+145 
-156 IENFGAIINV
+156 
-166 NGIKIMPESNNLP
+166 
-179 SNIEE
+179 NIE
-184 DVAIIQVPTIFAKQQ
+184 DNDAVIKVGSIFAKQQ
-199 LSTAY
+199 IVSSY
-204 NELLRT
+204 KELLSD
-210 IFYNVTGSNF
+210 IFSNVTGSTFN
-220 TLKIVDSYE
+220 LKIVDNTFE
-229 VKEEV
+229 EKIKEEES
-234 THDNHDID
+234 N

-253 NYTFETFVVGPS
+253 NYTFESFVVGPS

-280 GRFYNPLFLFGKSGL
+280 GKFYNPLFLFGKSGL

-337 FEALKNR
+337 FEALKNK

-411 GLSAPEYE
+411 GLTSPEYE
-419 TSLKILKNKKNRI
+419 TALKILKNKIKDQNLSENMIDEEVLKYLAERFSNDVRQLEGALNKLLFTAI
-432 FKTSFKKRSKRR
+432 SFNNSGSITMSDAIDSFKLIGNPNEKKNLTIEKIKIVVAEYYNISPNELSSKIRTSKITMARHIAMYLCR
-444 NRRTTDRIRRSGI
+444 NLLTSSLSQIGNEFGGRDHTTVINGIEKVEKLCKNNEDYLIAVQELKSRLK

>member
-1 MSEFEKSAIGSP
+1 MLLTSSKREEIWNEVLMRVEK
-13 SKNRLKLKKN
+13 
-23 TGKVHIEIMRHYLG
+23 
-37 YIDDAIKNYWNHPAL
+37 
-52 TNYGGNTYTYG
+52 
-63 DIAAGIAKYHI
+63 
-74 LFEKCSIDKG
+74 
-84 DKIALCGKNSAEWC
+84 
-98 IAYLAV
+98 
-104 LTYDAVAVPL
+104 
-114 LSDFLPK
+114 
-121 NVVELTKISDSRL
+121 ELNDTMIFSTFFNESRL
-134 IVVDDAIMTSF
+134 ANINDD
-145 KKHKVADDFAE
+145 E
-156 IENFGAIINV
+156 
-166 NGIKIMPESNNLP
+166 
-179 SNIEE
+179 
-184 DVAIIQVPTIFAKQQ
+184 AIIQVPTIFAKQAI
-199 LSTAY
+199 STDPY
-204 NELLRT
+204 FNLLT
-210 IFYNVTGSNF
+210 DIFNKVTGSNF
-220 TLKIVDSYE
+220 NLKIVDSY
-229 VKEEV
+229 KEEEKEENSFN
-234 THDNHDID
+234 DKD

-253 NYTFETFVVGPS
+253 NYTFESFVVGPS

-280 GRFYNPLFLFGKSGL
+280 GKFYNPLFLFGKSGL

-357 FLASRE
+357 FLDSRE

-411 GLSAPEYE
+411 GLTAPEYE
-419 TSLKILKNKKNRI
+419 TSFKILKNKIKEQNMPDDIIEDDVLKYIAERFSNDVRQLEGALNKLLFTAI
-432 FKTSFKKRSKRR
+432 SFNNNGSITMNDAIDSFKLIGVHGEKKNLTIEKIKIVVAEYYNISPNELSSKV
-444 NRRTTDRIRRSGI
+444 RTSKIAMARHIAMYLCRTLLTSSLSQIGNEFGGRDHTTVINGIEKVEKLCKNNEDYLIAVNELKSRLK

>member
-1 MSEFEKSAIGSP
+1 MLLTSSKREEIWNEVLMRVEKELNDTMIFSTFFNES
-13 SKNRLKLKKN
+13 RLVN
-23 TGKVHIEIMRHYLG
+23 
-37 YIDDAIKNYWNHPAL
+37 
-52 TNYGGNTYTYG
+52 
-63 DIAAGIAKYHI
+63 
-74 LFEKCSIDKG
+74 
-84 DKIALCGKNSAEWC
+84 
-98 IAYLAV
+98 
-104 LTYDAVAVPL
+104 
-114 LSDFLPK
+114 
-121 NVVELTKISDSRL
+121 ISD
-134 IVVDDAIMTSF
+134 D
-145 KKHKVADDFAE
+145 E
-156 IENFGAIINV
+156 
-166 NGIKIMPESNNLP
+166 
-179 SNIEE
+179 
-184 DVAIIQVPTIFAKQQ
+184 AIIQVPTIFAK
-199 LSTAY
+199 TAISNDPY
-204 NELLRT
+204 FSLLT
-210 IFYNVTGSNF
+210 EIFNKVTGSNF
-220 TLKIVDSYE
+220 NLKIVDSY
-229 VKEEV
+229 KEEKEE
-234 THDNHDID
+234 TSFNEKE

-253 NYTFETFVVGPS
+253 NYTFESFVVGPS

-280 GRFYNPLFLFGKSGL
+280 GKFYNPLFLFGKSGL

-411 GLSAPEYE
+411 GLTAPEYE
-419 TSLKILKNKKNRI
+419 TSFNILKNKIIEQNMPEDIIEDDVLKYIAERFSNDVRQLEGALNKLLFTAI
-432 FKTSFKKRSKRR
+432 SFNNSGSITMNDAIDSFKLIGVPGEKKNLTIEKIKIVVAEYYNISPNELSSKV
-444 NRRTTDRIRRSGI
+444 RTSKIAMARHIAMYLCRTLLTSSLSQIGNEFGGRDHTTVINGIEKVEKLCKNNEDYLIAVNELKSRLK

>member
-1 MSEFEKSAIGSP
+1 MLLTSSKREEIWNEVLMRVEKELNDTMIFSTFFNES
-13 SKNRLKLKKN
+13 RLVN
-23 TGKVHIEIMRHYLG
+23 
-37 YIDDAIKNYWNHPAL
+37 
-52 TNYGGNTYTYG
+52 
-63 DIAAGIAKYHI
+63 
-74 LFEKCSIDKG
+74 
-84 DKIALCGKNSAEWC
+84 
-98 IAYLAV
+98 
-104 LTYDAVAVPL
+104 
-114 LSDFLPK
+114 
-121 NVVELTKISDSRL
+121 ISD
-134 IVVDDAIMTSF
+134 D
-145 KKHKVADDFAE
+145 E
-156 IENFGAIINV
+156 
-166 NGIKIMPESNNLP
+166 
-179 SNIEE
+179 
-184 DVAIIQVPTIFAKQQ
+184 AIIQVPTIFAK
-199 LSTAY
+199 TAISNDPY
-204 NELLRT
+204 FSLLT
-210 IFYNVTGSNF
+210 EIFNKVTGSNF
-220 TLKIVDSYE
+220 NLKIVDSY
-229 VKEEV
+229 KEEEKEE
-234 THDNHDID
+234 TSFNEKE

-253 NYTFETFVVGPS
+253 NYTFESFVVGPS

-280 GRFYNPLFLFGKSGL
+280 GKFYNPLFLFGKSGL

-411 GLSAPEYE
+411 GLTAPEYE
-419 TSLKILKNKKNRI
+419 TSFKILKNKIKEQNMPEDIIEDDVLKYIAERFSNDVRQLEGALNKLLFTAI
-432 FKTSFKKRSKRR
+432 SFNNSGSITMNDAIDSFKLIGVPGEKKNLTIEKIKIVVAEYYNISPNELSSKV
-444 NRRTTDRIRRSGI
+444 RTSKIAMARHIAMYLCRTLLTSSLSQIGNEFGGRDHTTVINGIEKVEKMLKNNEDYLIAIEELKSRLK

>member
-1 MSEFEKSAIGSP
+1 MLLTSSKREEIWNEVLMRVEKELNDTMIFSTFFNES
-13 SKNRLKLKKN
+13 RLVN
-23 TGKVHIEIMRHYLG
+23 
-37 YIDDAIKNYWNHPAL
+37 
-52 TNYGGNTYTYG
+52 
-63 DIAAGIAKYHI
+63 
-74 LFEKCSIDKG
+74 
-84 DKIALCGKNSAEWC
+84 
-98 IAYLAV
+98 
-104 LTYDAVAVPL
+104 
-114 LSDFLPK
+114 
-121 NVVELTKISDSRL
+121 ISD
-134 IVVDDAIMTSF
+134 D
-145 KKHKVADDFAE
+145 E
-156 IENFGAIINV
+156 
-166 NGIKIMPESNNLP
+166 
-179 SNIEE
+179 
-184 DVAIIQVPTIFAKQQ
+184 AIIQVPTIFAK
-199 LSTAY
+199 TAISNDPY
-204 NELLRT
+204 FSLLT
-210 IFYNVTGSNF
+210 EIFNKVTGSNF
-220 TLKIVDSYE
+220 NLKIVDSY
-229 VKEEV
+229 KEEKEE
-234 THDNHDID
+234 TSFNEKE

-253 NYTFETFVVGPS
+253 NYTFESFVVGPS

-280 GRFYNPLFLFGKSGL
+280 GKFYNPLFLFGKSGL

-311 NKSMRVLY
+311 NKSMRVIY

-411 GLSAPEYE
+411 GLTAPEYE
-419 TSLKILKNKKNRI
+419 TSFKILKNKIKEQNMPEDIIEDDVLKYIAERFSNDVRQLEGALNKLLFTAI
-432 FKTSFKKRSKRR
+432 SFNNSGSITMNDAIDSFKLIGVPGEKKNLTIEKIKIVVAEYYNISPNELSSKV
-444 NRRTTDRIRRSGI
+444 RTSKIAMARHIAMYLCRTLLTSSLSQIGNEFGGRDHTTVINGIEKVEKLCKNNEDYLIAVNELKSRLK

>member
-1 MSEFEKSAIGSP
+1 MILTSSKREEIWNEVLLRIEKELDDTMVYSTFFE
-13 SKNRLKLKKN
+13 
-23 TGKVHIEIMRHYLG
+23 E
-37 YIDDAIKNYWNHPAL
+37 
-52 TNYGGNTYTYG
+52 
-63 DIAAGIAKYHI
+63 
-74 LFEKCSIDKG
+74 
-84 DKIALCGKNSAEWC
+84 
-98 IAYLAV
+98 
-104 LTYDAVAVPL
+104 
-114 LSDFLPK
+114 
-121 NVVELTKISDSRL
+121 SRL
-134 IVVDDAIMTSF
+134 IKIEDDEAIV
-145 KKHKVADDFAE
+145 K
-156 IENFGAIINV
+156 
-166 NGIKIMPESNNLP
+166 
-179 SNIEE
+179 
-184 DVAIIQVPTIFAKQQ
+184 VPTIFAKQQ
-199 LSTAY
+199 LSTTY
-204 NELLRT
+204 YEKLKN
-210 IFYNVTGSNF
+210 IFNSITGSNF
-220 TLKIVDSYE
+220 NLKIVDNY
-229 VKEEV
+229 KEEIETSTDV
-234 THDNHDID
+234 DDSD
-242 SFIDFNSNLNP
+242 SFINFNSNLRP

-280 GRFYNPLFLFGKSGL
+280 GKFYNPLFLFGKSGL

-337 FEALKNR
+337 FEALKNK
-344 FRSIDVILIDDIQ
+344 FRNIDVILIDDIQ

-419 TSLKILKNKKNRI
+419 TSFKILKNKIKEQNMPEDIIEDDVLKYIAERFSNDVRQLEGALNKLLFTAI
-432 FKTSFKKRSKRR
+432 SFNNNSSITMSDAIDSFKLIGTPGEKKTLTIEKIKIVVAEYYNISPNELSSKI
-444 NRRTTDRIRRSGI
+444 RTSKITMVRHIAMYLCRDLLNVSLSQIGNEFGGRDHTTVINGIEKVEKMCKTNEDYLIAINELKSRLK

>member
-1 MSEFEKSAIGSP
+1 MLLTSSKREEIWNEVLSRVEKELDDTMIYSTFFSE
-13 SKNRLKLKKN
+13 
-23 TGKVHIEIMRHYLG
+23 
-37 YIDDAIKNYWNHPAL
+37 
-52 TNYGGNTYTYG
+52 
-63 DIAAGIAKYHI
+63 
-74 LFEKCSIDKG
+74 
-84 DKIALCGKNSAEWC
+84 
-98 IAYLAV
+98 
-104 LTYDAVAVPL
+104 
-114 LSDFLPK
+114 
-121 NVVELTKISDSRL
+121 SRL
-134 IVVDDAIMTSF
+134 V
-145 KKHKVADDFAE
+145 
-156 IENFGAIINV
+156 
-166 NGIKIMPESNNLP
+166 
-179 SNIEE
+179 NIEE
-184 DVAIIQVPTIFAKQQ
+184 DVAIVQVPTIFAKQQ
-199 LSTAY
+199 LSTTY
-204 NELLRT
+204 NELLKST
-210 IFYNVTGSNF
+210 FYNVTGSNF
-220 TLKIVDSYE
+220 SIKIVDSYE
-229 VKEEV
+229 VKEE
-234 THDNHDID
+234 TKQNINESD

-253 NYTFETFVVGPS
+253 NYTFESFVVGPS

-337 FEALKNR
+337 FDALKNR

-411 GLSAPEYE
+411 GLTSPEYE
-419 TSLKILKNKKNRI
+419 TSLKILKNKIKEQNMDENMIDDEVLQYIAERFSNDVRQLEGALNKLLFTAI
-432 FKTSFKKRSKRR
+432 SFNNTNSITMSDAIDSFKLIGIPGEKKQLSIEKIKIVVAEYYNISPNELSSKIRTSKITMARHIAMYLCRSLLSSSLSQIGNEFGGRDH
-444 NRRTTDRIRRSGI
+444 TTVINGIEKVEKLCKNNEDYLIAVNELKSRLK

>member
-1 MSEFEKSAIGSP
+1 MILTSSKKEEIWNEVLSKVEKELDDTMIFSTFFSE
-13 SKNRLKLKKN
+13 
-23 TGKVHIEIMRHYLG
+23 
-37 YIDDAIKNYWNHPAL
+37 
-52 TNYGGNTYTYG
+52 
-63 DIAAGIAKYHI
+63 
-74 LFEKCSIDKG
+74 
-84 DKIALCGKNSAEWC
+84 
-98 IAYLAV
+98 
-104 LTYDAVAVPL
+104 
-114 LSDFLPK
+114 
-121 NVVELTKISDSRL
+121 SRL
-134 IVVDDAIMTSF
+134 VNIEDDT
-145 KKHKVADDFAE
+145 
-156 IENFGAIINV
+156 AII
-166 NGIKIMPESNNLP
+166 L
-179 SNIEE
+179 
-184 DVAIIQVPTIFAKQQ
+184 VPTIFAKEQ
-199 LSTAY
+199 LSSNY
-204 NELLRT
+204 NELLKT
-210 IFYNVTGSNF
+210 TFNKVTGSNF
-220 TLKIVDSYE
+220 NLKILDSYE
-229 VKEEV
+229 FKEDVKVNNDES
-234 THDNHDID
+234 D
-242 SFIDFNSNLNP
+242 SFINFDSNLNP

-280 GRFYNPLFLFGKSGL
+280 GKFYNPLFLFGKSGL

-344 FRSIDVILIDDIQ
+344 FRNIDVILIDDIQ

-419 TSLKILKNKKNRI
+419 TSLKILKNKIKEQNMNDMIIDEDVLKYIAERFSNDVRQLEGALNKLLFTAI
-432 FKTSFKKRSKRR
+432 SFNNSGSITMSDAIDSFKLIGVPGDKKQLSIEKIKIVVAEYYNISPNELSSKI
-444 NRRTTDRIRRSGI
+444 RTSKITMARHIAMYLSRTLLTASLSQIGNEFGGRDHTTVINGIEKVEKMLKNNEDYLIAIEELKSRLK